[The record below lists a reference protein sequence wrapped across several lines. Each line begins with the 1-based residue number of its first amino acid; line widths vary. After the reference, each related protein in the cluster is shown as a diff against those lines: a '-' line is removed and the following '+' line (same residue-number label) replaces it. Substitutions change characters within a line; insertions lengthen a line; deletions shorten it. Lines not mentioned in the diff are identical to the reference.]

1 MIDWYGGTLV
11 SRLNDKE
18 TGSIIGVM
26 QRLHEEDLAGHL
38 REQGGWDCLELPAIA
53 LDDEVIPLGHG
64 LTHCRRAGDILHPAS
79 AKAAGVG
86 GDQGRN
92 WQLVVF
98 RVLNISKGRPRLG
111 ATMIKRN
118 WVRRYIERPRREDV
132 LQIIQSLGHRH
143 GRAGPG

>member
-64 LTHCRRAGDILHPAS
+64 LTHCRRAGPS
-79 AKAAGVG
+79 AKAARRWRRSGPKLAACCF
-86 GDQGRN
+86 Q
-92 WQLVVF
+92 
-98 RVLNISKGRPRLG
+98 LNISKGRPRLG
-111 ATMIKRN
+111 A
-118 WVRRYIERPRREDV
+118 P
-132 LQIIQSLGHRH
+132 
-143 GRAGPG
+143 